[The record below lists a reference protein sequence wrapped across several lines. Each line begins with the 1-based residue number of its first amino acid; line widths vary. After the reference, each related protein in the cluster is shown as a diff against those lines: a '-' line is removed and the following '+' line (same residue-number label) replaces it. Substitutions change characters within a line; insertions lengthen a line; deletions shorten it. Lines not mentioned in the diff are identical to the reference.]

1 MPHTYFS
8 PATFRFM
15 RALAR
20 HNNRT
25 WFKAHQTD
33 YEAHVRE
40 PFLQLIA
47 DLQAPVGKISRHYHA
62 DPRKV
67 GGSLFRVQR
76 DTRFS
81 HDKQPYKPWAGAR
94 IFHARRREIAAPS
107 FYLHIAPGD
116 CFVGAGLWHPENHT
130 LRNIRNFIVD
140 NPAAWKRATHSR
152 AFRDHYAFRG
162 DSLTRA
168 PQGFPADHPLIDD
181 LKRKNYAAGIGFD
194 DTLACSPRLVPFVVG
209 HFKRLTPLVD
219 YLCAAQN
226 LEF

>member
-1 MPHTYFS
+1 MSRSYFT
-8 PATFRFM
+8 PATFRFL

-25 WFKAHQTD
+25 WFKAHQSD

-47 DLQAPVGKISRHYHA
+47 DLQAPIAKLSRHYRA

-94 IFHARRREIAAPS
+94 IFHERRREIAAPS

-130 LRNIRNFIVD
+130 LKNIRNFMVD
-140 NPAAWKRATHSR
+140 NPATWKRAAHGR
-152 AFRDHYAFRG
+152 VFREHFEFWG

-168 PQGFPADHPLIDD
+168 PQGFAPDHPLIED
-181 LKRKNYAAGIGFD
+181 LKRKSYAAGVGFD
-194 DTLACSPRLVPFVVG
+194 DALACSPKLLPFAVE
-209 HFKRLTPLVD
+209 HFKRLSPLVD
-219 YLCAAQN
+219 YLCAAQS